1 MKIEHLPINWVNGVK
16 LTKDHFFGNYYNM
29 IESLYGSIE
38 NQLTNYNYGLGKAL
52 DDSNDNVEFD
62 ISGESLDTLCVRLKK
77 CNGLQEAVFQS
88 SSMKGYMEITYLRQH
103 YQTAIHSLLRT
114 MNFLFLYQ

>member
-38 NQLTNYNYGLGKAL
+38 SQL
-52 DDSNDNVEFD
+52 
-62 ISGESLDTLCVRLKK
+62 ISMGSL
-77 CNGLQEAVFQS
+77 
-88 SSMKGYMEITYLRQH
+88 
-103 YQTAIHSLLRT
+103 SLL
-114 MNFLFLYQ
+114 FLKRKGSFFPECLSKFLTISKTEYPHPVPKLNISYLISLFNI

>member
-62 ISGESLDTLCVRLKK
+62 ISGESLDALCVRLKK
-77 CNGLQEAVFQS
+77 MQRAYKRRS
-88 SSMKGYMEITYLRQH
+88 SNHLP
-103 YQTAIHSLLRT
+103 
-114 MNFLFLYQ
+114 